1 MCYICLQGL
10 KLIKKTRRSSSPLS
24 PTALSVT
31 GRKSVKTYD
40 KGLNDDDDDD
50 EDDGEEILH
59 FERKI
64 R

>member
-1 MCYICLQGL
+1 
-10 KLIKKTRRSSSPLS
+10 LS